1 MEKYQNLDG
10 LRAYAALGIVIMHVM
25 ANMQEP
31 VFHDKVFLPVISS
44 FAELTLLFFII
55 SSFSLCCGYYDRF
68 ASGNIDLNR
77 FYQRR
82 FLRILPFF
90 ALMTVIDVIFSP
102 SCSSLAE
109 GITNMSM
116 VFGLLPNPDIHVIG
130 VGWFVGVIFVFY
142 LIFPFFCFLF
152 SSKRKAWISI
162 TISIIL
168 YFIACNYWMTEAYL
182 ITPIGKH
189 NIIYSFP
196 FFAVGGLI
204 YLYRKCISTIMTTG
218 GGRFVLLTISIIGS
232 LGYFFVDR
240 QYNILSYNI
249 GFIDTTY
256 EFTKDVDINLGIIHM
271 LFVQALW
278 VIIAIGPKIS
288 ILSNKLVNY
297 LSGISMELYL
307 SHMMCFRVAEK
318 LHLNLIS
325 DNIVINYVICC
336 VATITIS
343 ILFSHIVKY
352 KVLPMVVPHFSK
364 S

>member
-90 ALMTVIDVIFSP
+90 ALMTVIDVVFSP
-102 SCSSLAE
+102 SSSSIAE
-109 GITNMSM
+109 GITNLSM

-142 LIFPFFCFLF
+142 LIFPFYCFLF

-168 YFIACNYWMTEAYL
+168 YFIACNYWMTESYL
-182 ITPIGKH
+182 LSPIGKH

-196 FFAVGGLI
+196 FFAAGGLI
-204 YLYRKCISTIMTTG
+204 YLYRNRISQIMTSSWS
-218 GGRFVLLTISIIGS
+218 RFFLLTISIGIS
-232 LGYFFVDR
+232 FGYFFVNR
-240 QYNILSYNI
+240 QYHIMSYNI

-256 EFTKDVDINLGIIHM
+256 EFTKDIDFNLGIIHM
-271 LFVQALW
+271 LFVQTLW
-278 VIIAIGPKIS
+278 VIIAIGPKMS
-288 ILSNKLVNY
+288 LLSNKLVDY

-318 LHLNLIS
+318 LHLNLLS
-325 DNIVINYVICC
+325 DNIVINYVVCC

-352 KVLPMVVPHFSK
+352 KVLPMVVPHFFK